1 MKLLFWRNKKQTAQ
15 LDQLEREASSVH
27 QKNISN
33 IRKNRAK
40 VDTLNTVLK
49 QNNIVFQLAHVI
61 GHKQYDKSH

>member
-1 MKLLFWRNKKQTAQ
+1 MKLLFWRNKKQSAR

-27 QKNISN
+27 QENIST
-33 IRKNRAK
+33 IRSNRQK

-61 GHKQYDKSH
+61 GHQK

>member
-33 IRKNRAK
+33 IRQNRAK

-61 GHKQYDKSH
+61 GHQK